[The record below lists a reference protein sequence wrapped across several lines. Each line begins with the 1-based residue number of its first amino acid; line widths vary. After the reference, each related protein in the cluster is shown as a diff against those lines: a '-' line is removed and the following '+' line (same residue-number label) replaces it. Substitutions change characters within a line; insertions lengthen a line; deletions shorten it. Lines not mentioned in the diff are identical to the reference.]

1 MPESF
6 SRRSWY
12 WLGPIVIV
20 GLALRVIGL
29 DQGIPFA
36 LGVDE
41 PEIMERAVRMMKTG
55 ELHPH
60 FFDYP
65 GLSMYLHAMVATAR
79 FLVGA
84 IGGEWAHLDRA
95 PVAEFYLWSRFVTA
109 MLGTLTILMV
119 YWAGRRISPATGLVS
134 AALFAVQSLHVRE
147 SHFVLTD
154 VPMTFFVALTWVLT
168 LRAHADGRLRSFIW
182 IGVAAG
188 AAAATKYNG
197 GVALLLPVLALLL
210 GQGGL
215 GWRLWRLAA
224 TLLAAGA
231 TFLVCAPYTVLALPE
246 FLNAFAYLAH
256 MYAKGEPLAEP
267 VWIIYLKHL
276 RNNMSIPAMLMVLA
290 GMLVAVSALVR
301 RPREQ
306 ATLAWTLAT
315 AFALVYYWMISGQR
329 LVWGRY
335 LLPLLPFACVLAGG
349 TIVAVVDALRSR
361 KVTSALATSIGAV
374 MLIVAAWQPT
384 TNAVDW
390 LSMVAKTSTA
400 KQAYDWITTNIPPNS
415 KIAFE
420 SREVLLPA
428 DRYRSEFFTLLT
440 RRTNDFYRTEGF
452 DYLVASS
459 AKFRIAFEDEPPN
472 MEARTGY
479 LELFRR
485 NQMVTRFIPSDNH
498 PGSELRI
505 YRVVR
510 DGTEPR

>member
-1 MPESF
+1 MSETS
-6 SRRSWY
+6 SRRSWL
-12 WLGPIVIV
+12 WLGLIMIA
-20 GLALRVIGL
+20 GLALRIIGL

-65 GLSMYLHAMVATAR
+65 GLSMYLHAMVATVR
-79 FLVGA
+79 FLAGA
-84 IGGEWAHLDRA
+84 IAGEWAHLDQA

-109 MLGTLTILMV
+109 MLGTSTILMV

-182 IGVAAG
+182 IGLAAG

-210 GQGGL
+210 GQGSA
-215 GWRLWRLAA
+215 GWRLARLAA
-224 TLLAAGA
+224 TSLAAGL

-276 RNNMSIPAMLMVLA
+276 RNNLSIPGMGLAAA
-290 GMLVAVSALVR
+290 GMLIAFGALIR

-315 AFALVYYWMISGQR
+315 AFALVYFWMIAGQR

-335 LLPLLPFACVLAGG
+335 LLPLLPFVCVLAGG
-349 TIVAVVDALRSR
+349 AIVAMVNTLRER
-361 KVTSALATSIGAV
+361 KVAPTLTTAIGAALLV
-374 MLIVAAWQPT
+374 VAAWQPT
-384 TNAVDW
+384 ANAVNW

-400 KQAYDWITTNIPPNS
+400 KQAYDWILANIPPNS

-428 DRYRSEFFTLLT
+428 DRYRSEFFALLT
-440 RRTNDFYRTEGF
+440 RRDTAFYRSEGF

-459 AKFRIAFEDEPPN
+459 SDFRIAFEDVPPN
-472 MEARTGY
+472 MEALAAYR
-479 LELFRR
+479 ELFRL
-485 NQMVTRFIPSDNH
+485 NQLVISFVPSEDH

-505 YRVVR
+505 YRVLR

>member
-12 WLGPIVIV
+12 WLGPIVAV

-41 PEIMERAVRMMKTG
+41 PEIMERSVRMMKTG
-55 ELHPH
+55 DLHPH

-65 GLSMYLHAMVATAR
+65 GLSMYLHFFVATAR
-79 FLVGA
+79 FLAGSIA
-84 IGGEWAHLDRA
+84 GEWAHLDQA
-95 PVAEFYLWSRFVTA
+95 PVSEFYLWSRAVTA
-109 MLGTLTILMV
+109 VLGTLTILMV
-119 YWAGRRISPATGLVS
+119 YWAGRRISHATGLVS

-168 LRAHADGRLRSFIW
+168 LRAHADGRLRSFVW
-182 IGVAAG
+182 IGIAAG

-197 GVALLLPVLALLL
+197 GVALLLPILALLL

-215 GWRLWRLAA
+215 GWRLWRL
-224 TLLAAGA
+224 GA
-231 TFLVCAPYTVLALPE
+231 TALSAGVTFLLCAPYTALALPE

-267 VWIIYLKHL
+267 AWIIYLKHL
-276 RNNMSIPAMLMVLA
+276 RNNMSIPAMVLA
-290 GMLVAVSALVR
+290 GTGMAIAIGTLIR

-315 AFALVYYWMISGQR
+315 AFALVYYWMIAGQR

-349 TIVAVVDALRSR
+349 AIVWIVNTARARSV
-361 KVTSALATSIGAV
+361 KPALATAIGAA
-374 MLIVAAWQPT
+374 LLAVAAWQPT
-384 TNAVDW
+384 TNAVEW

-400 KQAYDWITTNIPPNS
+400 KQTYDWILANVPPNS

-428 DRYRSEFFTLLT
+428 DRYRSEYFALLT
-440 RRTNDFYRTEGF
+440 RRDTEFYRREGF

-459 AKFRIAFEDEPPN
+459 SDFRIAFEDVPPN
-472 MEARTGY
+472 LEALAAYR
-479 LELFRR
+479 ELFRL
-485 NQMVTRFIPSDNH
+485 NQLVVTFVPSEDH

-505 YRVVR
+505 YRVLR
-510 DGTEPR
+510 DGAEPR